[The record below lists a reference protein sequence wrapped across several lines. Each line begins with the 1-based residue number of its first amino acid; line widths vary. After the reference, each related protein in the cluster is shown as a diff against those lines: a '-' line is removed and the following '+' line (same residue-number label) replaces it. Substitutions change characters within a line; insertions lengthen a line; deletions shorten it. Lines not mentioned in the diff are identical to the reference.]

1 MTTPSTQIGA
11 GSESPPQAGS
21 VCRDC
26 GGPMPESPNRIR
38 NVCNPEGEFPYCSRS
53 CAEHAYWQR
62 DLPAFL
68 DEFDREMKQNALA
81 QGRGD

>member
-1 MTTPSTQIGA
+1 
-11 GSESPPQAGS
+11 
-21 VCRDC
+21 
-26 GGPMPESPNRIR
+26 MPESPNRIR

-68 DEFDREMKQNALA
+68 DEFDREMKQNAGTEARVLPSPPVTVRRRIGHDRHTTA
-81 QGRGD
+81 